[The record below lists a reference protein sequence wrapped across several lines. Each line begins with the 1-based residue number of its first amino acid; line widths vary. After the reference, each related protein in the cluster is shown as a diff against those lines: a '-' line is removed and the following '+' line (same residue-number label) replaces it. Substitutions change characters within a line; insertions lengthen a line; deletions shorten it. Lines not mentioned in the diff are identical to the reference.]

1 MSHEAA
7 VPGAKVSS
15 EQLQM
20 ICCRYYTAVQ
30 YVQGKQVLEVGC
42 GTGLGLGYLGK
53 TAGNVIG
60 GDYSEDNLR
69 YAHQHYGERAELLL
83 LDAQKL
89 PFKGSSFDVVVAM
102 EVIQYFTR
110 LDDFFKECH
119 RILRKEGILLLCLPN
134 HDIPGFHK
142 SPLSHRY
149 YSVPEL
155 FTSLNQQHFDAEL
168 FGAFPISRRPAWE
181 RVRTAIIITM
191 SKILDVA
198 PKGKEVKGFLNSI
211 ILSKTILVKP
221 ELGDSD
227 DMIAQNFKLIP
238 ISSDSP
244 DYRHRILYA
253 VAHAR

>member
-1 MSHEAA
+1 MSHEAETSE
-7 VPGAKVSS
+7 AKVSS

-20 ICCRYYTAVQ
+20 ICCRYYTAAQ
-30 YVQGKQVLEVGC
+30 YVQGKQILEVGC
-42 GTGLGLGYLGK
+42 GAGLGLGYLDR
-53 TAGNVIG
+53 TARNVIG

-69 YAHQHYGERAELLL
+69 RAYQRYRGRIGLLL

-89 PFKGSSFDVVVAM
+89 PFKDGSFDVIVTM
-102 EVIQYFTR
+102 EVIQYLTR
-110 LDDFFKECH
+110 LEDFFEECH
-119 RILRKEGILLLCLPN
+119 RVLRKRGILCICLPN
-134 HDIPGFHK
+134 KDVPGFHA

-155 FTSLNQQHFDAEL
+155 VASLNQQYFDAKL
-168 FGAFPISRRPAWE
+168 FGAFPISRGSTWE
-181 RVRTAIIITM
+181 RVRAAIIVTTG
-191 SKILDVA
+191 KILDVA

-211 ILSKTILVKP
+211 ILGKTIVVKP

-227 DMIAQNFKLIP
+227 MIAENFKLIP
-238 ISSDSP
+238 VSSDSP